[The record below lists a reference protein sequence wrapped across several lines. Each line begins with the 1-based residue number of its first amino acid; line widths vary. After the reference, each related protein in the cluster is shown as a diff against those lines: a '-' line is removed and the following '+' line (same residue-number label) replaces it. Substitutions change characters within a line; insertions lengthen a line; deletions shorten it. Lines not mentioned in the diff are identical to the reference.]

1 MPLPTCSVPLPVPEH
16 PFSASSFAHQWGG
29 SRRPTERNLWRL
41 SGMGKPFILFR
52 HHPLRPLRPLCPRI
66 SRGWTRNVHAKR
78 PAYVRDRGLS
88 VSLIRQSPGHGRDL
102 SGVANHPG
110 PRSVRAS
117 NVSAH
122 SPRRVRSTGRR
133 LSSASLLSVR
143 AMSGQPFALRPEKQP
158 AKHPVNVH
166 AIARAYVPETSRQ
179 CPDNHVAQSAKQV
192 ASRTRIIRGASGWQ
206 VTQRPTERPW
216 NRPRH

>member
-1 MPLPTCSVPLPVPEH
+1 
-16 PFSASSFAHQWGG
+16 
-29 SRRPTERNLWRL
+29 
-41 SGMGKPFILFR
+41 MGKPFILFR

-143 AMSGQPFALRPEKQP
+143 AMSEPCPSRGRELAGGSVRAVHWKRPSQRRRISAQQASKFPVKYP
-158 AKHPVNVH
+158 ATG
-166 AIARAYVPETSRQ
+166 RAA
-179 CPDNHVAQSAKQV
+179 VAQRSSTRAVRDLVLSAFAV
-192 ASRTRIIRGASGWQ
+192 HPGTVHGRGQAKLLF
-206 VTQRPTERPW
+206 
-216 NRPRH
+216 RPRPSINLVRGFSTDRL